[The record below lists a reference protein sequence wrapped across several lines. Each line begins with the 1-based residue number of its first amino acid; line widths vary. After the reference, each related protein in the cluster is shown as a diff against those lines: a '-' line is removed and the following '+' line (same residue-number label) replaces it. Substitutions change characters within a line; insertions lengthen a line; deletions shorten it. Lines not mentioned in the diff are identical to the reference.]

1 MTAWTAPD
9 TLVYSKLKLILNPI
23 RRCVASGVRAT
34 PSRRDDMD
42 PSLIRLDGVSKCY
55 WPGPVEAVKDVSLD
69 VRAGEILTLLGPSGC
84 GKTTTLRLIAGFETP
99 DRGAIYVCGN
109 QVAGVRSWVP
119 PEKRGVGMVFQDY
132 ALFPHLTVGENVI
145 FGLDRIPR
153 KDRRER
159 AQEVLRI
166 LDLKP
171 LFDRYPHELS
181 GGQQQRVALARAIAP
196 EPVVVLMDEPFSN
209 LDAHLRDQV
218 RDEVV
223 GILRKAGVTCI
234 LVSHDQ
240 RDALA
245 VSDRVAVMNHG
256 RVEQVGS
263 PREIYKHPES
273 VFVATFVGRTNLLRG
288 VVQNEDGCV
297 LTDFGSFCR
306 VNRLGIPNGTPVMV
320 SVRPDG
326 FTACRQA
333 EGVLHGTIRSA
344 TYTGSQVEAEVA
356 IPSADGGMRKLVVHL
371 PPSRSYEIGEEL
383 SFRLLP
389 EFASVVRNACDTLG
403 FSSPATTASQAVTQS
418 SQRSSSPSSVPV

>member
-1 MTAWTAPD
+1 MP
-9 TLVYSKLKLILNPI
+9 
-23 RRCVASGVRAT
+23 
-34 PSRRDDMD
+34 PSV
-42 PSLIRLDGVSKCY
+42 IRLEGVSKSF
-55 WPGPVEAVKDVSLD
+55 WPGPVKAVTDVSLE
-69 VRAGEILTLLGPSGC
+69 VRSGEILTLLGPSGC
-84 GKTTTLRLIAGFETP
+84 GKTTTLRLIAGFEAP
-99 DRGAIYVCGN
+99 DQGAIFVCGDR
-109 QVAGVRSWVP
+109 VAGRRAWVP
-119 PEKRGVGMVFQDY
+119 PERRGVGMVFQDY
-132 ALFPHLTVGENVI
+132 ALFPHLTVGENVM
-145 FGLDRIPR
+145 FGLDRFPR

-159 AQEVLRI
+159 AQEVLRT
-166 LDLKP
+166 LDLRP

-223 GILRKAGVTCI
+223 RILRKADVTCI

-245 VSDRVAVMNHG
+245 VSDRVAVMNQG
-256 RVEQVGS
+256 RVEQVGT

-273 VFVATFVGRTNLLRG
+273 VFVATFVGRTNLLQG

-306 VNRLGIPNGTPVMV
+306 VNRLGMPNGTPVMI

-326 FTACRQA
+326 FTACREA

-371 PPSRSYEIGEEL
+371 PPSRAYHIGEEI

-403 FSSPATTASQAVTQS
+403 FSSPVAATVAAEKGGGAHS
-418 SQRSSSPSSVPV
+418 SQRSSHPSSASV